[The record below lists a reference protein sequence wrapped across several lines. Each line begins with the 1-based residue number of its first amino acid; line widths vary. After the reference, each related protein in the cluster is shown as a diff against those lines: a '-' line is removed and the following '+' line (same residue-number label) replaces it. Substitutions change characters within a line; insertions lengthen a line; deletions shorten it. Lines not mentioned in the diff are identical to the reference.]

1 MRTFHKQH
9 IKSFINSKFASK
21 QYKNM
26 SADELEK
33 RQHVDENLKLELAF
47 TSMLKRVKELQIRNI
62 KNFGKESI
70 VKQKED
76 IVNYVYDVKKRNAPR
91 ALPTIEEPQDIE
103 TDKSKNYNNLFRDTI
118 NEDEWTKA
126 ELVIR
131 KQYLDDLERTK
142 ARQGTCT
149 SCTKNALIRKYVK
162 KIQDLTESNILK

>member
-26 SADELEK
+26 SAD
-33 RQHVDENLKLELAF
+33 AF
-47 TSMLKRVKELQIRNI
+47 TPMLKRVKELQKRNV

-131 KQYLDDLERTK
+131 KQYLEDLERAK
-142 ARQGTCT
+142 ARQGTCS

>member
-1 MRTFHKQH
+1 
-9 IKSFINSKFASK
+9 
-21 QYKNM
+21 M

-91 ALPTIEEPQDIE
+91 ALPTIEEP
-103 TDKSKNYNNLFRDTI
+103 
-118 NEDEWTKA
+118 
-126 ELVIR
+126 
-131 KQYLDDLERTK
+131 
-142 ARQGTCT
+142 
-149 SCTKNALIRKYVK
+149 
-162 KIQDLTESNILK
+162 